1 MSRKPSHWHKTQ
13 KEYHLGTNR
22 TGMPAK
28 AARKRATEECQNTSI
43 KWDKN
48 ATGTE
53 QEQDRN
59 AV

>member
-1 MSRKPSHWHKTQ
+1 MQSHWHKTQ

-53 QEQDRN
+53 QDCN